1 MINIPE
7 GGGWCG
13 GDIRVFRLNQKK
25 RVDAFN
31 FCFFIL
37 RRECVGARRER
48 VIDCVI
54 VLFSQKLIYFWE
66 LYVSGNYKK
75 IRLDFLA
82 QLVRAIGC

>member
-13 GDIRVFRLNQKK
+13 GDIRVFYKIIN
-25 RVDAFN
+25 AFKIQ
-31 FCFFIL
+31 FFIL

-54 VLFSQKLIYFWE
+54 VLFSQK
-66 LYVSGNYKK
+66 
-75 IRLDFLA
+75 
-82 QLVRAIGC
+82 

>member
-13 GDIRVFRLNQKK
+13 DDIRVFYKIINS
-25 RVDAFN
+25 FN
-31 FCFFIL
+31 FCFFLL
-37 RRECVGARRER
+37 RRECKRCF
-48 VIDCVI
+48 IFPKI
-54 VLFSQKLIYFWE
+54 YLFLGTLCFRKLQ
-66 LYVSGNYKK
+66 K